1 MDEISYSGTPAPK
14 RKISKRTATFGLVA
28 LLVLLLVLGLIFFI
42 TRKNSASDESSI
54 SLPPTSEPLI
64 TEEEQ
69 SPTPE
74 ESGTLTPSKSPTKAP
89 TGSSAKSDISVSIL
103 NGSGES
109 GVAGKASD
117 ALKSAG
123 YTVAST
129 GNADNFDYTGVTIQ
143 VKASQKSILPTLK
156 SDLEDA
162 GYTVTSATSDLSEGQ
177 SYDAL
182 VIVGK

>member
-1 MDEISYSGTPAPK
+1 MDEISYSGAPAPK
-14 RKISKRTATFGLVA
+14 RRISKRAATFGLVA
-28 LLVLLLVLGLIFFI
+28 LLVLLLVLGLVFFI
-42 TRKNSASDESSI
+42 TRNNSSSDETSI
-54 SLPPTSEPLI
+54 SLPPTSEPVV
-64 TEEEQ
+64 TEEQ

-74 ESGTLTPSKSPTKAP
+74 ESGTLTPSKAPTKAP
-89 TGSSAKSDISVSIL
+89 TGSSAKSDISVSVL

-123 YTVAST
+123 YSVAST

-143 VKASQKSILPTLK
+143 VKASQKSILSSLK
-156 SDLEDA
+156 SDMEDA
-162 GYTVTSATSDLSEGQ
+162 GYTVSSATSDLSEGQ